1 MDIFSNDI
9 KLDDLNTAV
18 RLLQESRAGFLT
30 LFNNSPVCM
39 SMTTTNLGQRI
50 YVRVN
55 QKFLEIFGFSES
67 EIVGRTSVEI
77 GILDPTESARVA
89 QIIHEKGRLQNDY
102 VKCVTKNGEVVHT
115 LSSIEKM
122 ELNGELFLV
131 SFFVDVTRIIEQQ
144 VIIEQHARQL
154 EDVNRELEAFSYSV
168 SHDLRTP
175 LRAIDGYAKTLE
187 DEYHA
192 LFDEEAKRMLT
203 AVQRNARRMGSL
215 IDALLAF
222 ARLGRKSVRKSEIDM
237 ASLVQDVLMDVTKQ
251 TQCQAEIEVGEVLP
265 LNGDYSLIRQVIEHL
280 LGNAIKFSSK
290 IEAPKIRIASFV
302 DDNSTVYTISDNG
315 AGFDMR
321 YVDKLFGVFHRLHA
335 DDQFEGTGVGL
346 AIVKRIIMKHGGS
359 VKAQG
364 ELGKGA
370 SFTFSLPRLN
380 RHEIE

>member
-280 LGNAIKFSSK
+280 LGNAIKFSSR

>member
-67 EIVGRTSVEI
+67 EIVGRTSVEM

-102 VKCVTKNGEVVHT
+102 VKCMTKNGEVVHT

-122 ELNGELFLV
+122 ELNGESFLV

-290 IEAPKIRIASFV
+290 IEAPKIRIASFA